1 MPCFLCKKTI
11 SLPHAQKREKLSS
24 QDSKSTLHLYGPFL
38 LLFRAPFLWFW
49 ILQYIDAHLDFLK
62 RRLVLF
68 YYFYT
73 ENSGWKLWMT
83 LLTKDWICWPLFVRS
98 GHSFYYSTLFLTL
111 RKWFDVAM
119 ATPIASMGGELNRS
133 MFDLSFCLNDD
144 LIPYCTQYYYH
155 DTFKIIWSAFIS
167 LGNVRLRP

>member
-1 MPCFLCKKTI
+1 MLKKERSSPHKNRLKVNTTSIWTI
-11 SLPHAQKREKLSS
+11 STSFSCSIFMILNI
-24 QDSKSTLHLYGPFL
+24 TIYWCPF
-38 LLFRAPFLWFW
+38 R
-49 ILQYIDAHLDFLK
+49 FLK